1 MTTYEQK
8 ANEDT
13 FKKPPSVFSEDDCSK
28 STNLNSLNK
37 ISSFPASISTSSNSI
52 AKNNPSEISDSS
64 LNNSI
69 NEKDTIIPL
78 GNPNLKKLNYIESEI
93 PIYANLYKIELERNY
108 TLYEY
113 AVNFIYEKDDKY
125 SLSTPFKQRIINTA
139 SSKVALKYKNFIFI
153 L

>member
-52 AKNNPSEISDSS
+52 AKNNPYF
-64 LNNSI
+64 L
-69 NEKDTIIPL
+69 
-78 GNPNLKKLNYIESEI
+78 
-93 PIYANLYKIELERNY
+93 
-108 TLYEY
+108 
-113 AVNFIYEKDDKY
+113 F
-125 SLSTPFKQRIINTA
+125 
-139 SSKVALKYKNFIFI
+139 LKYIIVNNPSWKS
-153 L
+153 